1 MESNTS
7 NNYIYQTSY
16 YESDSL
22 CYDQMNKREAK
33 AMNRLSRWE
42 LPISQQDINLFY
54 SQYKD
59 FIDAAKEYQA
69 RVLGYVPYEPPE
81 TFRYVYICIIA
92 L

>member
-7 NNYIYQTSY
+7 NNYIYQPY
-16 YESDSL
+16 YSESDSL

-33 AMNRLSRWE
+33 AMNRSSKWK
-42 LPISQQDINLFY
+42 LPINQQEINQFY
-54 SQYKD
+54 SHYKN

-81 TFRYVYICIIA
+81 TLMYVFVFSNK
-92 L
+92 

>member
-16 YESDSL
+16 SESDSL

-81 TFRYVYICIIA
+81 TFRYVCICIIA
-92 L
+92 F